1 MEPTSLPD
9 NDDGWVIDKGALF
22 VAHTLRAFAKG
33 DELMC
38 ALCLRS
44 HKFREWSD
52 ETMIIEGGGMLFSDV
67 TGWRPRGK
75 QHS

>member
-1 MEPTSLPD
+1 
-9 NDDGWVIDKGALF
+9 
-22 VAHTLRAFAKG
+22 LRAFAKG